1 MNLLLKY
8 NEYLTEKKAYEFLL
22 ESKLIF
28 SKKFINILSKMKTNK
43 VASELLNI
51 YGKDVD
57 GVRNNYID
65 ATEQKD
71 TVSFIPDAKA
81 QELTKD
87 KVDVWKVGTRR
98 QLTHS
103 DSNDKLFSI
112 LGYDKTSQE
121 YWTPDDGQRGTIS
134 AETVSEESGKVYVLF
149 DEWEGD
155 RKAVLNKDCISLVDE
170 DDARV
175 WTTSRNN
182 IKVGRLARAILKVS
196 KISFID
202 KDIEDFTN
210 QYKATFDFMAD
221 TLKQFD
227 IVAGKNIAHWY
238 WYENY
243 VSGSGSLNNSC
254 MAEVDSDYLDIY
266 SYNSQCKLVILYS
279 DKGEIKDGKYTSN
292 AIKGRAL
299 LWEGKMDG
307 MGDVTFMDR
316 IYTVNDSDVELFK
329 QFAEKN
335 GWWYKKSQ
343 TMYPDSTLTDGKV
356 SKDAIIKVKLSEGD
370 WDYYPYMDTMCF
382 LDMDTNTLSND
393 KESDYDRVFRSTEGD
408 YWESY
413 DD

>member
-8 NEYLTEKKAYEFLL
+8 NEYLTEKKAYDLLL
-22 ESKLIF
+22 ESKLVF

-65 ATEQKD
+65 TTEQKD

-87 KVDVWKVGTRR
+87 KVDVWQVGTRR

-103 DSNDKLFSI
+103 DSNDKLFAI
-112 LGYDKTSQE
+112 LGYDKTQE
-121 YWTPDDGQRGTIS
+121 YWTPNDGQKGTIS

-182 IKVGRLARAILKVS
+182 IKVGRLARAILTVS
-196 KISFID
+196 KVAFID

-210 QYKATFDFMAD
+210 QYKATYDFMAD

-227 IVAGKNIAHWY
+227 IVGGKKIAHWY
-238 WYENY
+238 WHENY

-254 MAEVDSDYLDIY
+254 MAEVDEDYLDIY

-279 DKGEIKDGKYTSN
+279 DNGEIKDGKYTSN
-292 AIKGRAL
+292 TIKGRAL

-307 MGDVTFMDR
+307 FGDVTFMDR

-356 SKDAIIKVKLSEGD
+356 SKDGIVRVKLSDGD
-370 WDYYPYMDTMCF
+370 WSYYPYMDTMCF

-393 KESDYDRVFRSTEGD
+393 KESSYDRVFRSTEGD